1 MSRGRP
7 NISEQLV
14 LDYIDGKS
22 DRTLDR
28 QLDERPLRALAKQ
41 RGLPSFELASVIKRM
56 HAKSVLH
63 PLQHGRWVLSPDA
76 MPMSTPRLGDLDLA
90 ADAVLR
96 RLDMEY
102 YLSWHSALWHHG
114 LIDQQSRCIYAAV
127 TRRKRPVTL
136 GLASIRFVTVTERKF
151 FGATRVEDFEWPVW
165 VASLEKAL
173 IDSFDQPRLAASLP
187 VVANA
192 LRNAY
197 RDEILDSERL
207 VADAIRFS
215 SPTLNRRLGFIMD
228 LFGIPN
234 TEGLAL
240 RIGRSYAVPLVPGHR
255 PIGEPLPVS
264 RRWRVYEDPAIIGTA
279 LER

>member
-114 LIDQQSRCIYAAV
+114 LIDQQSRLHLRRGDA
-127 TRRKRPVTL
+127 RRKRPVTARARR
-136 GLASIRFVTVTERKF
+136 ASASSPVTERKF

-165 VASLEKAL
+165 VASRREGPNRFLR
-173 IDSFDQPRLAASLP
+173 SASP
-187 VVANA
+187 
-192 LRNAY
+192 
-197 RDEILDSERL
+197 
-207 VADAIRFS
+207 
-215 SPTLNRRLGFIMD
+215 RRLPAGSRKCAAKC
-228 LFGIPN
+228 L
-234 TEGLAL
+234 
-240 RIGRSYAVPLVPGHR
+240 
-255 PIGEPLPVS
+255 S
-264 RRWRVYEDPAIIGTA
+264 RRDP
-279 LER
+279 RF